1 MRRHTLFSVALLAAF
16 FADTVLGQETAIRLN
31 QIGFYPHAQKRAVVV
46 SSPDD
51 AFFITDATQT
61 DTLYSG
67 TLQQE
72 QTWAPSGENVRLA
85 DFSALQ
91 NEGSYKLVVPGL
103 GASYTFEIIDSVH
116 HDLAVGALKGF
127 YFQRA
132 STALPF
138 DNAGFWFR
146 NAGHPDTEVE
156 VHPSAA
162 TTQRP
167 AGTIVSAPKGWYDAG
182 DFNKY
187 IVNSGISTYTIL
199 AAYEHFPH
207 YYAALK
213 TNIPESENDIPDV
226 LDEALWNLRWMLK
239 MQDPYDGGVYHKLT
253 HANFSGTV
261 MPHEATAKRYIVQKS
276 TGAALDFA
284 AVMAQ
289 SARVF
294 AEFETAFPG
303 FADSCL
309 KASLSAWNWARK
321 NPAVYY
327 DQNSLNSQYDP
338 DINTGAYSDGNVTD
352 EFAWAA
358 AELSATTGAD
368 SFLAAHDPLDGSA
381 GVPAWPNVKSLGLV
395 TLNHFRGAL
404 ASSVD
409 TSAVRSKILDLAN
422 TLRSDGQSSAYAVPM
437 GGSENQ
443 FVWGSNS
450 VAANQGFMLVQAFL
464 VTGDSSY
471 LQAAMDNLDYLLGR
485 NGTGYCFV
493 TGFGDKPP
501 LHVHHRQSEADI
513 IPDPVPGLLAG
524 GPNPGRQD
532 GCSGY
537 IGEEPAR
544 SYVDSYCSYA
554 SNEIAINWN
563 APLVY
568 LSGAIEALN
577 AGRKIPTGL
586 KGDFKGSNTPR
597 RLKLMGAF
605 PNPFNPSTTLRYELL
620 KAGTVSIDIFDIA
633 GQRVAR
639 LWDGFAGV
647 GEHSIRWNALD
658 AAGNNLPSGVYF
670 VSVQSG
676 AQRLSSKILLLR

>member
-1 MRRHTLFSVALLAAF
+1 MKRHTLFTVALLAALF
-16 FADTVLGQETAIRLN
+16 SDTVLAQENAIRLN

-46 SSPDD
+46 SSPADV
-51 AFFITDATQT
+51 FFITAAQQG

-72 QTWAPSGENVRLA
+72 QTWSPSGENVRLA
-85 DFSALQ
+85 DFSTLKEQ
-91 NEGSYKLVVPGL
+91 GSYKLVVPGL
-103 GASYTFEIIDSVH
+103 GASYTFEIADSVH
-116 HDLAVGALKGF
+116 HDLALGALKGF

-132 STALPF
+132 SAALPF
-138 DNAGFWFR
+138 NYAGFWFR

-162 TTQRP
+162 TAQRP
-167 AGTIVSAPKGWYDAG
+167 AGTIVSAPRGWYDAG

-187 IVNSGISTYTIL
+187 IVNSGISTYTML
-199 AAYEHFPH
+199 AAYEHFPD
-207 YYAALK
+207 YYASLK
-213 TNIPESENDIPDV
+213 TNIPESENDIPDI
-226 LDEALWNLRWMLK
+226 LDEALWNLRWMLT
-239 MQDPYDGGVYHKLT
+239 MQDPHDGGVYHKLT

-261 MPHEATAKRYIVQKS
+261 MPHEATAKRYVVQKS
-276 TGAALDFA
+276 TAAALDFA

-294 AEFETAFPG
+294 SAFETAFPG

-309 KASLSAWNWARK
+309 TASLAAWGWARK

-327 DQNSLNSQYDP
+327 DQNSLNSQYNP
-338 DINTGAYSDGNVTD
+338 DINTGAYGDGNVTD

-358 AELSATTGAD
+358 AELSITTGAD
-368 SFLAAHDPLDGSA
+368 SFLTGHDPLEGWA
-381 GVPAWPNVKSLGLV
+381 GVPAWPNVNTLALIS
-395 TLNHFRGAL
+395 LNHFRIQVA
-404 ASSVD
+404 AFVD
-409 TSAVRSKILDLAN
+409 TSAVKSMLLSLAN
-422 TLRSDGQSSAYAVPM
+422 DLSSAAGNSAYAVPM
-437 GGSENQ
+437 GGSQNQ

-450 VAANQGFMLVQAFL
+450 VAANQGLVLIQAFL
-464 VTGDSSY
+464 ATGDSSY
-471 LQAAMDNLDYLLGR
+471 LQPAMDNLDYLLGR
-485 NGTGYCFV
+485 NGTGYCYV

-501 LHVHHRQSEADI
+501 LHIHHRQSEADI

-577 AGRKIPTGL
+577 AGKTVSTISGNATGRRP
-586 KGDFKGSNTPR
+586 PR
-597 RLKLMGAF
+597 SLRLLGNY
-605 PNPFNPSTTLRYELL
+605 PNPFNPTTTVLFELSF
-620 KAGTVSIDIFDIA
+620 AAEISVDIYDIK
-633 GQRVAR
+633 GQRVAG
-639 LWDGFAGV
+639 LWKGTK
-647 GEHSIRWNALD
+647 
-658 AAGNNLPSGVYF
+658 AAGRHTLRWDARGHNGRMLSSGVYF
-670 VSVQSG
+670 LKIETDKE
-676 AQRLSSKILLLR
+676 ALSKKLVLLR